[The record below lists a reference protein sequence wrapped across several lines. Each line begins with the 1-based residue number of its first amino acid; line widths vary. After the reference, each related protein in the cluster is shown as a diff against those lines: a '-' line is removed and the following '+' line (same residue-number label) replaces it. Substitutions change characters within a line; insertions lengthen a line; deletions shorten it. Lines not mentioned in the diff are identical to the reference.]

1 MRDERK
7 SLLYRYPALGSELAD
22 LAEKIADLE
31 GKLQAHYERLGT
43 TLDADRVGGTGPGDP
58 TAEAADYVMRLKSR
72 LDRLYAASEW
82 RLVALGRVEAF
93 LDRLDALER
102 PAVELR
108 YFHQRT
114 WDEVAEAQALSI
126 ATVYRLHAS
135 ALRKW
140 MPKVDSF

>member
-82 RLVALGRVEAF
+82 RLVALGRVGVSGPPRRAG
-93 LDRLDALER
+93 R

-108 YFHQRT
+108 YFQRLGRWPRRRLYPSRRCT
-114 WDEVAEAQALSI
+114 ACVCLEEVDA
-126 ATVYRLHAS
+126 
-135 ALRKW
+135 KG
-140 MPKVDSF
+140 